1 MIEVTNLTK
10 VYGKYTAVNDLS
22 FTVKEGE
29 ILGFLGPNGAGKS
42 TTMNMLTGYLSST
55 SGTIKINGIDILE
68 NPIEAKKNIGYLPEI
83 PPLYLDM
90 TVNEYLSFVA
100 KLKKVSVKD
109 LKSHIDK
116 IVKRLSL
123 EPVAGRLIKHLSK
136 GYRQR
141 VGLGGALIGSPKVLI
156 LDEPTVGL
164 DPKQI
169 IEMRELIKDLSK
181 EHTIILSSHILSEI
195 SAICNQVMIINKG
208 TIVASDTTENLA
220 NIFNSTS
227 QITIRV
233 EKINDDFL
241 DALSSIEGVN
251 QIQVIGSF
259 EENTHDITIETDKKI
274 DIRKQIFNLCYEMYN
289 PLLMMQSKAFS
300 LEDIF
305 LEVTKNE
312 PTKVESPKGL
322 SAFKQRRKK
331 TKEKNQQV
339 TAETKKE
346 EGVQNDN
353 LAQ

>member
-1 MIEVTNLTK
+1 M
-10 VYGKYTAVNDLS
+10 
-22 FTVKEGE
+22 
-29 ILGFLGPNGAGKS
+29 
-42 TTMNMLTGYLSST
+42 
-55 SGTIKINGIDILE
+55 
-68 NPIEAKKNIGYLPEI
+68 
-83 PPLYLDM
+83 
-90 TVNEYLSFVA
+90 
-100 KLKKVSVKD
+100 
-109 LKSHIDK
+109 
-116 IVKRLSL
+116 
-123 EPVAGRLIKHLSK
+123 
-136 GYRQR
+136 
-141 VGLGGALIGSPKVLI
+141 LI

>member
-123 EPVAGRLIKHLSK
+123 KPVAGRLIKHLSK